1 MDRIKIDLFA
11 WEGAPIPIFTD
22 NVDLDVCEKQLYA
35 VMVSHYGYSDN
46 EIDDYMNNRGEETK
60 RENFQDLLCVEE
72 EGIILDNGGLYYE
85 DMTDEEY
92 AKIVEKRDK
101 KKIVDTI
108 KQLGECVDKTRD
120 ALDDLTYIV
129 RWRKFDGKSSF
140 IDDEEIKI
148 EDLEVFAEYL
158 DKIRKFALY
167 V

>member
-1 MDRIKIDLFA
+1 MDRIKIDLLA
-11 WEGAPIPIFTD
+11 WESAPMPIFTD

-72 EGIILDNGGLYYE
+72 EDIILDNGGLYYE

-92 AKIVEKRDK
+92 AKVVEKRDA

-108 KQLGECVDKTRD
+108 KQLGECVDETRD
-120 ALDDLTYIV
+120 ALGHLTYIV
-129 RWRKFDGKSSF
+129 RCRKADGKSSF

-158 DKIRKFALY
+158 EKIRKFALY